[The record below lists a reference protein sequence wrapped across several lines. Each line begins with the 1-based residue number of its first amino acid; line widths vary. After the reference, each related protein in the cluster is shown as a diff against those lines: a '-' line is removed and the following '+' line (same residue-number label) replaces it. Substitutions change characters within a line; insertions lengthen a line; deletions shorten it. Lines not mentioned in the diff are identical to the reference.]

1 MKLTIDECTQL
12 ASVIHLQRL
21 LQLIEQQI
29 DRLQTIQINQ
39 NQQINDPLHQD
50 LNDINLVLNN
60 TQQLTGDDTLRF
72 CLSLL
77 WNLTD
82 ENAIVCERFIHSM
95 GLQLFQRLIH
105 LFASDTIILTKIVG
119 LLSNI
124 SEVSHLRIYLY
135 SIDII
140 PLMQKFLTDGI
151 IDIAFSAAG
160 ILAHLLLEQINHEV
174 NIELCQYM
182 RNAILKWKNPDTNMV
197 TYRYEKKTKI

>member
-1 MKLTIDECTQL
+1 LGSI
-12 ASVIHLQRL
+12 INLQRL

-29 DRLQTIQINQ
+29 DRLQIIQIN
-39 NQQINDPLHQD
+39 NMNI
-50 LNDINLVLNN
+50 I
-60 TQQLTGDDTLRF
+60 QQLTGDDTLRF

-82 ENAIVCERFIHSM
+82 ENSIVCERFIHSM
-95 GLQLFQRLIH
+95 GLQVFQRLIH
-105 LFASDTIILTKIVG
+105 LFSSDTIVLTKIVG

-140 PLMQKFLTDGI
+140 PLMKRFLNDGI

-160 ILAHLLLEQINHEV
+160 ILAHLLYEQINHDV

-182 RNAILKWKNPDTNMV
+182 RNAILKWQNPDTNMV
-197 TYRYEKKTKI
+197 TYRYKNENLLIFFLCIHTLYL

>member
-1 MKLTIDECTQL
+1 LCSI
-12 ASVIHLQRL
+12 INLQRL

-29 DRLQTIQINQ
+29 DRLQTMQISQ
-39 NQQINDPLHQD
+39 YQQINNSSQQEF
-50 LNDINLVLNN
+50 NDIDIVINN
-60 TQQLTGDDTLRF
+60 IQKLTGDDTLRF

-82 ENAIVCERFIHSM
+82 ENPIVCERFIHSM

-105 LFASDTIILTKIVG
+105 LFSSDTIILTKIVG

>member
-1 MKLTIDECTQL
+1 MCSI
-12 ASVIHLQRL
+12 INLQRL

-29 DRLQTIQINQ
+29 DRLQTMQISQ
-39 NQQINDPLHQD
+39 YQQINNSSQQEF
-50 LNDINLVLNN
+50 NDIDIVINN
-60 TQQLTGDDTLRF
+60 IQKLTGDDTLRF

-82 ENAIVCERFIHSM
+82 ENPIVCERFIHSM

-105 LFASDTIILTKIVG
+105 LFSSDTIILTKIVG

>member
-1 MKLTIDECTQL
+1 
-12 ASVIHLQRL
+12 
-21 LQLIEQQI
+21 
-29 DRLQTIQINQ
+29 
-39 NQQINDPLHQD
+39 
-50 LNDINLVLNN
+50 
-60 TQQLTGDDTLRF
+60 
-72 CLSLL
+72 
-77 WNLTD
+77 
-82 ENAIVCERFIHSM
+82 M

-105 LFASDTIILTKIVG
+105 LFSSDTIVLTKIVG

-140 PLMQKFLTDGI
+140 PLMQRFLNDGI

-182 RNAILKWKNPDTNMV
+182 RNAILKWQNPDSNMV
-197 TYRYEKKTKI
+197 TYRYEK

>member
-1 MKLTIDECTQL
+1 MGSTIN
-12 ASVIHLQRL
+12 LQRL

-29 DRLQTIQINQ
+29 DRLQIIQIH
-39 NQQINDPLHQD
+39 DPLQQE
-50 LNDINLVLNN
+50 LNDLELNN
-60 TQQLTGDDTLRF
+60 IQQLTGDDTLRF

-82 ENAIVCERFIHSM
+82 ENSIVCERFIHSM

-105 LFASDTIILTKIVG
+105 LFSSDTIILTKIVG

-124 SEVSHLRIYLY
+124 SEVSYLRIYLY
-135 SIDII
+135 TIDII
-140 PLMQKFLTDGI
+140 PLMKKFLTDGI

-160 ILAHLLLEQINHEV
+160 ILAHLLLEQIDEKT

-182 RNAILKWKNPDTNMV
+182 RNAILKWQNPDSNMV
-197 TYRYEKKTKI
+197 TYRYEK

>member
-1 MKLTIDECTQL
+1 LGSI
-12 ASVIHLQRL
+12 INLQRL

-29 DRLQTIQINQ
+29 DRLQTIQISQ
-39 NQQINDPLHQD
+39 NHQINDPSQQE
-50 LNDINLVLNN
+50 LNDIDIVLNN

-82 ENAIVCERFIHSM
+82 ENPIVCERFIHSM

-105 LFASDTIILTKIVG
+105 LFSSDTIILTKIVG

-140 PLMQKFLTDGI
+140 PLMQKFLIDGI

-160 ILAHLLLEQINHEV
+160 ILAHLLFEQINHEV

-182 RNAILKWKNPDTNMV
+182 RNAILKWQNPDTNMV
-197 TYRYEKKTKI
+197 TYRYKKKNKIY

>member
-1 MKLTIDECTQL
+1 LG
-12 ASVIHLQRL
+12 SVTNLQRL
-21 LQLIEQQI
+21 IQLIEQQI
-29 DRLQTIQINQ
+29 DRLQTIHINQ
-39 NQQINDPLHQD
+39 NQQINDPSEQE
-50 LNDINLVLNN
+50 LNN
-60 TQQLTGDDTLRF
+60 NQQLIGDDTLRF

-82 ENAIVCERFIHSM
+82 ENSIVCENFIHSM

-105 LFASDTIILTKIVG
+105 LFSSDRIVLTKIVG

-140 PLMQKFLTDGI
+140 SIMQRFLTDGI

-160 ILAHLLLEQINHEV
+160 ILAHLLLEQVNHED

-182 RNAILKWKNPDTNMV
+182 TNAISKWQNPNTNMV
-197 TYRYEKKTKI
+197 TYRYEQIETVANFEAVKYIYMSLRVI